1 MDWLWVKHIALHNMG
16 GLVQSVEGLQR
27 TERLTSS
34 ELEGI
39 VPVMSL
45 WTWTATFLCSSL
57 ACWPTL
63 QTFGLAILQNCMSQ
77 FLKNLS
83 LSPFPFLLFPPLL
96 PPPTAPSSS
105 FFFPLM
111 FSFLLLFS
119 LSKKIGRQ
127 TDRHIFILS
136 LWRSPTNTRRRD
148 NYKMEGRK
156 QCSQKW
162 MVVDCNRKE
171 PEKRVKEADLLLYAA
186 LNCFPAIFRDH
197 SEEGNIH

>member
-45 WTWTATFLCSSL
+45 WTRTATFLCSSP

-63 QTFGLAILQNCMSQ
+63 LILNWPTSKTAWANS
-77 FLKNLS
+77 LKINLS
-83 LSPFPFLLFPPLL
+83 LPFPFSSSLLFFLLLL
-96 PPPTAPSSS
+96 PPPSPSFPYCSPFSS
-105 FFFPLM
+105 C
-111 FSFLLLFS
+111 SS
-119 LSKKIGRQ
+119 SKKIGRQ
-127 TDRHIFILS
+127 TDKHIFFILS
-136 LWRSPTNTRRRD
+136 LWKSPTNMRRRE

-162 MVVDCNRKE
+162 MVVDSNGTPLQYSCLEN
-171 PEKRVKEADLLLYAA
+171 PMDGGAW
-186 LNCFPAIFRDH
+186 
-197 SEEGNIH
+197 